1 LGFIVS
7 LGLLR
12 HAIQACKGFFIGM
25 LYESL
30 SALYFSRNIDK
41 KVYMHGAQHWFVLL
55 EKLGESFFDL
65 VNSHIGGTLRVKDMS
80 SLTITKFNIYLWEN

>member
-1 LGFIVS
+1 
-7 LGLLR
+7 
-12 HAIQACKGFFIGM
+12 M

-30 SALYFSRNIDK
+30 SDLCFSRNINK

-65 VNSHIGGTLRVKDMS
+65 VNNLIGGTLRVKDMS
-80 SLTITKFNIYLWEN
+80 SLTITKFDLYLWEN